1 MWFQYGR
8 QIFSNRKILIKV
20 FQVPCSC
27 MSATPGFNPKKILI
41 LTKLSRYDFERRLH
55 PNLSEDQL
63 KSSLY
68 ARGSDYHMLL
78 HYHNVHKRVE
88 QAVVQAFDETGIE
101 TKVVN
106 RLEYC
111 DALIAWADAVVTTG
125 GDGTYLL
132 AASRIRDRSKPVIG
146 FNSDPTRSKGQL
158 CLPEKYSASPR
169 TAVAQLRRGLFRWQY
184 RSRIRVTLRG
194 EHIYQAPIE
203 LHDQQLLN
211 PEYRYLDIDANLK
224 SEHVRHSLSEW
235 GQADP
240 SLPTRVLPVLALN
253 EVFIGECISARVS
266 YLELQFDDQA
276 PGKHKCSGLIVS
288 TGTGSTSWTYNVNKL
303 TEQNLEQALLILEE
317 VTGSP
322 KNFSH
327 PALVA
332 KVADEFNILAPFYP
346 SSLPLFLLSPPPLFP
361 CCTLFSLFPL
371 FVPHSS
377 SPPAFPSSSLTLPS
391 LLPSLTA

>member
-1 MWFQYGR
+1 PVLFECHDQVVPYFQKYA
-8 QIFSNRKILIKV
+8 FVSCNFLPSCLY
-20 FQVPCSC
+20 FQ
-27 MSATPGFNPKKILI
+27 
-41 LTKLSRYDFERRLH
+41 
-55 PNLSEDQL
+55 
-63 KSSLY
+63 
-68 ARGSDYHMLL
+68 
-78 HYHNVHKRVE
+78 RVE
-88 QAVVQAFDETGIE
+88 QAVVQAFDEAGIE

-303 TEQNLEQALLILEE
+303 TEQNLEQDQESFTLKMIKGHFTLTRIVVHFTL
-317 VTGSP
+317 T
-322 KNFSH
+322 KITR
-327 PALVA
+327 
-332 KVADEFNILAPFYP
+332 NI
-346 SSLPLFLLSPPPLFP
+346 
-361 CCTLFSLFPL
+361 
-371 FVPHSS
+371 
-377 SPPAFPSSSLTLPS
+377 SLTNIKGHFNLKTIMKPFILTKIRGFYTFTKIKGRFTLTKIMQLFILTKIRGLFILTKIINTS
-391 LLPSLTA
+391 LCGRS